1 MTNHKTFIVAEC
13 GINANSDIEIA
24 KRQIDLATA
33 SGCDAVKFQVYNA
46 GKLHGVDSPVYKD
59 AKRGEFSYKDLEVLA
74 DYSPIEWFASPFDIE
89 AVDLLEKIGVK
100 RYKIASRSMTDWA
113 LLHRINNI
121 SKPVYMSTG
130 RHDTGAI
137 SKAISILDTCDIT
150 LMYCVPNYPTKI
162 KDLDFSRMT
171 KMAELYKLPV
181 GFSDHTTGIFASM
194 EAVRMGAKVIEKH
207 FTVSRN
213 LPGCDQV
220 ISLEFPELKLLVK
233 SIKQLQAFRNNI

>member
-1 MTNHKTFIVAEC
+1 MKTTIIAEA
-13 GINANSDIEIA
+13 GINSNADIELA

-33 SGCDAVKFQVYNA
+33 SGCDMVKFQVYSA
-46 GKLHGVDSPVYKD
+46 ERLHGVESPVYKD

-74 DYSPIEWFASPFDIE
+74 DYSPIEWFATPFDTE

-100 RYKIASRSMTDWA
+100 CYKIASRSMTDWS
-113 LLHRINNI
+113 LLKRINDT

-130 RHDTGAI
+130 NHDT
-137 SKAISILDTCDIT
+137 KAIDKAIGILDTCDVT
-150 LMYCVPNYPTKI
+150 LMYCVPDYPTKI

-171 KMAELYKLPV
+171 KLSDLYHLPV
-181 GFSDHTTGIFASM
+181 GFSDHTVGIWASI
-194 EAVRMGAKVIEKH
+194 EAVRLGATVIEKH

-220 ISLEFPELKLLVK
+220 CSLEFPELKLLVK
-233 SIKQLQAFRNNI
+233 SIRQMETHRSNI